1 MDMSAPLLELRGI
14 GKSFPGV
21 RALHDVSLDLQA
33 GEVHALLG
41 ENGAGKSTLL
51 SCMNGLLRP
60 DEGKILI
67 AGREVQFARP
77 AAAIAARLAMV
88 HQELVLCGNLSVAQ
102 NIWLG
107 REIRRAGGRID
118 RAATRDRTRELLA
131 MVGLDL
137 DPDCILGTLGLAE
150 QQIVEICK
158 ALASDPRIIVLDEPT
173 ASLDDDQVQRLL
185 GVVRRLRDRGL
196 GIIYVSHRLNE
207 VLELADR
214 MTVLRDGRHVVTR
227 DLNGMTEEGIV
238 SYMVGTNRAG
248 DGFAWS
254 ARPIGAPVLEVERA
268 VTRGR
273 LKDVSLRVHAGEI
286 VGVAGLLGCHREEL
300 AQAIFGTV
308 PLQSGAIRIDGNSPR
323 LTSPM
328 AAIRAGVAYMPA
340 DRKEQGLVLGMSVGE
355 NITMTELD
363 RLSRLGLIRRSA
375 ARRMSLDLMRRLGIR
390 ASGPGQRAGQLSGGN
405 QQKIVIAK
413 WMTKPGRVVIAEDPT
428 RGVDIGAKSEIWGAL
443 RSLAEEGR
451 GLLVMTTELQ
461 EMMQVCDR
469 IVVMSRGRITGEFTR
484 DAFDV
489 ERITACFFS

>member
-1 MDMSAPLLELRGI
+1 MDATAPLLELQGI

-21 RALHDVSLDLQA
+21 RALHDVSLDLRA

-60 DEGKILI
+60 DEGRILI
-67 AGREVQFARP
+67 AGQEVHFSRP

-102 NIWLG
+102 NVWLG
-107 REIRRAGGRID
+107 REPRLRGGRID
-118 RAATRDRTRELLA
+118 RAAMRARTRELLA
-131 MVGLDL
+131 AVGLDL
-137 DPDCILGTLGLAE
+137 DPDTRVATLGLAE

-158 ALASDPRIIVLDEPT
+158 ALGTDPRIIVLDEPT
-173 ASLDDDQVQRLL
+173 ASLDDDQVQRLME
-185 GVVRRLRDRGL
+185 VVRRLRARGL

-227 DLNGMTEEGIV
+227 DMEGVTEQGIV
-238 SYMVGTNRAG
+238 SYMVGEERTG
-248 DGFAWS
+248 KGIGWQ
-254 ARPIGAPVLEVERA
+254 ARPIGGPVLEVRNA
-268 VTRGR
+268 VTCGR

-300 AQAIFGTV
+300 ARAIFGAT
-308 PLQSGAIRIDGNSPR
+308 PLQNGEIHIGGRPVRLGSPR
-323 LTSPM
+323 S
-328 AAIRAGVAYMPA
+328 AICSGVAYMPA
-340 DRKEQGLVLGMSVGE
+340 DRKEQGLVLGMTVGE

-363 RLSRLGLIRRSA
+363 RLSRFGFLRHLA
-375 ARRMSLDLMRRLGIR
+375 ARGLSRAMIRRLGIR
-390 ASGPGQRAGQLSGGN
+390 TRSHRQRAGQLSGGN

-413 WMTKPGRVVIAEDPT
+413 WMSKPGRVVIAEDPT

-443 RSLAEEGR
+443 RSLAESGR
-451 GLLVMTTELQ
+451 GLIVMTTELS

-469 IVVMSRGRITGEFTR
+469 IVVMSRGRVTGEFRR
-484 DAFDV
+484 DEFDV
-489 ERITACFFS
+489 EQITARFFS